1 MIKYLTPVFIYILY
15 SWIPL
20 IRTRLFRSLCYYE
33 PFSLDLPFSQLL
45 SVQLYYHIISR
56 WRGICLFQGT
66 LAGLLIGLA
75 QLNCS
80 ELRLKRLC
88 CRSGLLGID
97 RVVSYALSEW
107 LADIRGTQ
115 LSRILGGVGPVHS
128 FLQLFQ
134 GLVDL
139 VWLPIDQYRRDG
151 RVMRG
156 LQRGANSFTTSSAMA
171 FLELTNRVV
180 QLIQVRASVAWQEQ
194 SLWPYHLLV
203 SSLS

>member
-1 MIKYLTPVFIYILY
+1 MFTPLKLAAFNKERLCLSSVIVSPITANSLLC
-15 SWIPL
+15 L
-20 IRTRLFRSLCYYE
+20 I
-33 PFSLDLPFSQLL
+33 
-45 SVQLYYHIISR
+45 
-56 WRGICLFQGT
+56 QGT

-97 RVVSYALSEW
+97 RVINYALSEW
-107 LADIRGTQ
+107 LTDIRGTQ
-115 LSRILGGVGPVHS
+115 LPGILGGVGPVHS
-128 FLQLFQ
+128 FRQLFQ

-180 QLIQVRASVAWQEQ
+180 QMIQVSKAVKFRK
-194 SLWPYHLLV
+194 
-203 SSLS
+203 